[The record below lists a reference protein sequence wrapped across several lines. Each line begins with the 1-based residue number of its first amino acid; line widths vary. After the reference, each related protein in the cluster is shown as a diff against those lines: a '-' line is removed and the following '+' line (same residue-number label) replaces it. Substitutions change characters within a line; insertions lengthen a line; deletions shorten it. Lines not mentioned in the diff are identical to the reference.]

1 MIDIIQAI
9 GAAAGAVVI
18 AAFLY
23 VNAFVKHRNE
33 KTEEYLIEK
42 YNAFGEEEH
51 IDEVTKE
58 KYEKSKSWY
67 HGYTVALLALI
78 VSAAFIGWF
87 APAVIGM
94 KFSIP
99 EELAPLISFIG
110 AVVGGLFVDYFL
122 LHPAADGLFFAKVEE
137 PLLRAFLEPS
147 APEEVEEK
155 AEEVEV
161 PQEAEKPGDED
172 LIKAAELI
180 ISHLKK

>member
-1 MIDIIQAI
+1 MIDIIQAV

-23 VNAFVKHRNE
+23 VNAFIKHRNE
-33 KTEEYLIEK
+33 KTEDYLIEL
-42 YNAFGEEEH
+42 YNAFGEDAH
-51 IDEVTKE
+51 VDEVTKV
-58 KYEKSKSWY
+58 KYEKSKNWY

-87 APAVIGM
+87 APTVIGM
-94 KFSIP
+94 KFSVP
-99 EELAPLISFIG
+99 EDLAPVISFAGSFI
-110 AVVGGLFVDYFL
+110 GGLFVDYFL
-122 LHPAADGLFFAKVEE
+122 LHPAAKGLFFVKVEE

-147 APEEVEEK
+147 APQEVEEET
-155 AEEVEV
+155 EELEA
-161 PQEAEKPGDED
+161 PQEAERPGDED

>member
-1 MIDIIQAI
+1 MIDIIQAV
-9 GAAAGAVVI
+9 GATAGAVVI
-18 AAFLY
+18 TVFLY
-23 VNAFVKHRNE
+23 VNAFIKHHNE
-33 KTEEYLIEK
+33 KTEDYLIEL
-42 YNAFGEEEH
+42 YNAFGEDANV
-51 IDEVTKE
+51 DEVTKV

-78 VSAAFIGWF
+78 VSAGFIGWF
-87 APAVIGM
+87 APTVIGM
-94 KFSIP
+94 KFSVP

-110 AVVGGLFVDYFL
+110 AVAGGLFVDYFL

-147 APEEVEEK
+147 APEEVEEE
-155 AEEVEV
+155 AEEPEA
-161 PQEAEKPGDED
+161 PQEAERPRDED

>member
-1 MIDIIQAI
+1 MIDIIQAV
-9 GAAAGAVVI
+9 GATAGAVVI

-42 YNAFGEEEH
+42 YNVFGEEEH

-87 APAVIGM
+87 APTVIAM

-110 AVVGGLFVDYFL
+110 AVAGGLFVDYFL

-147 APEEVEEK
+147 APEEVKEVT
-155 AEEVEV
+155 EEVEV

>member
-1 MIDIIQAI
+1 MIDMIQAI

-33 KTEEYLIEK
+33 KTENYLVEK
-42 YNAFGEEEH
+42 WSVFGEDAH
-51 IDEVTKE
+51 VDEVTKA
-58 KYEKSKSWY
+58 KYEKSKNWY
-67 HGYTVALLALI
+67 HGYTVALVALI
-78 VSAAFIGWF
+78 ISAGFIGWF
-87 APAVIGM
+87 APSVISM
-94 KFSIP
+94 KFPMP

-110 AVVGGLFVDYFL
+110 AVCGGLFVDYFL
-122 LHPAADGLFFAKVEE
+122 LHPAADGLFFSKVEE
-137 PLLRAFLEPS
+137 PLLRSFLEAP

-155 AEEVEV
+155 AEEPEA
-161 PQEAEKPGDED
+161 PQETEKPGDED

>member
-1 MIDIIQAI
+1 MIDIIQAV

-42 YNAFGEEEH
+42 YNVFGEEEH
-51 IDEVTKE
+51 INEITKE

-67 HGYTVALLALI
+67 PGYTVALLALI

-87 APAVIGM
+87 APTVIGM
-94 KFSIP
+94 KFAMP
-99 EELAPLISFIG
+99 EELAPLISFVG

-137 PLLRAFLEPS
+137 PLLRSFLEAP

-155 AEEVEV
+155 PEEPEA
-161 PQEAEKPGDED
+161 PQEAARPGDEE
-172 LIKAAELI
+172 LMKAAELI
-180 ISHLKK
+180 IGYLKK

>member
-1 MIDIIQAI
+1 MIDIIQAV

-33 KTEEYLIEK
+33 KTENYLVEK
-42 YNAFGEEEH
+42 WSVFGEDAH
-51 IDEVTKE
+51 VDEVTKV

-78 VSAAFIGWF
+78 VSAGFIGWF
-87 APAVIGM
+87 APSVVGM
-94 KFSIP
+94 KFSVP
-99 EELAPLISFIG
+99 EDLAPVISFIG
-110 AVVGGLFVDYFL
+110 AFIGGLFVDYFL
-122 LHPAADGLFFAKVEE
+122 LHPAAKGLFFAKVEE

-155 AEEVEV
+155 AEEPEA
-161 PQEAEKPGDED
+161 PQEAEKPGDEE
-172 LIKAAELI
+172 LMKAAELI
-180 ISHLKK
+180 INYLKK